1 MTCRRSHSI
10 GPIQLHPENQHY
22 FLYKGKPLSLI
33 SSAEHYGAVF
43 NLGFDYRSYLETL
56 SEDGMRY
63 TRIFTKIY
71 FEIERES
78 FGFQNNTLAPEKVYC
93 CV

>member
-1 MTCRRSHSI
+1 M
-10 GPIQLHPENQHY
+10 HPENQHY

-56 SEDGMRY
+56 SEDGMR
-63 TRIFTKIY
+63 IHGSLKNLF
-71 FEIERES
+71 
-78 FGFQNNTLAPEKVYC
+78 
-93 CV
+93 